1 MSFYRICEYCGV
13 ALDPGEKC
21 DCIKEASTTAEY
33 RENKN
38 RLPAKPYR
46 EAAKVTP
53 KNNGIVLA
61 V

>member
-21 DCIKEASTTAEY
+21 ECRKEIDAAFHG
-33 RENKN
+33 ENKN

-46 EAAKVTP
+46 EAVKVTP
-53 KNNGIVLA
+53 LNNRVVHA